1 MSIFK
6 RRGETLLGR
15 ATGMGKFIGDGYEY
29 TFNGI
34 KYESGESEKTG
45 EDLFRRVKT
54 KGKFIPDGAGP
65 APGDPFS
72 KYFEKGEDDF
82 TGEDLYRQRG
92 GRVRQRSAED
102 EELTPAERA
111 AVLKPPPVSQAAA
124 DIFKQKTGKTFLGD
138 IIAEPKA
145 PEPEPEVQTLGKS
158 ESELSRRERLRRRRD
173 ASLQFAALQK
183 QGGKAQSGV

>member
-1 MSIFK
+1 MAYNTKQVRVVKQAKVYFYK
-6 RRGETLLGR
+6 
-15 ATGMGKFIGDGYEY
+15 
-29 TFNGI
+29 
-34 KYESGESEKTG
+34 KTS
-45 EDLFRRVKT
+45 
-54 KGKFIPDGAGP
+54 GKFIPDGAGP

-72 KYFEKGEDDF
+72 KFFEKGEDDF
-82 TGEDLYRQRG
+82 TGEDVY
-92 GRVRQRSAED
+92 RVRELGSASKNEDD
-102 EELTPAERA
+102 EELTFAENRA
-111 AVLKPPPVSQAAA
+111 ANKKQPVSQAAA

-173 ASLQFAALQK
+173 AAFQFAALQK

>member
-1 MSIFK
+1 MAIFK
-6 RRGETLLGR
+6 RNGTSMLPY
-15 ATGMGKFIGDGYEY
+15 TTSGKFIPDGF
-29 TFNGI
+29 TKIINGI
-34 KYESGESEKTG
+34 KYESGENEKTG
-45 EDLFRRVKT
+45 EDIFRSPKT
-54 KGKFIPDGAGP
+54 SGQFIPDGFGP

-82 TGEDLYRQRG
+82 TGEDRY
-92 GRVRQRSAED
+92 RVRKPGSASKNEDD
-102 EELTPAERA
+102 EELTFAENRA
-111 AVLKPPPVSQAAA
+111 ANKPPPVSQAAA

-145 PEPEPEVQTLGKS
+145 APEPEVQTLGKS

-173 ASLQFAALQK
+173 AAFQFAALQK

>member
-1 MSIFK
+1 MLPYTTS
-6 RRGETLLGR
+6 
-15 ATGMGKFIGDGYEY
+15 GKFIPDGY
-29 TFNGI
+29 TTIINGI
-34 KYESGESEKTG
+34 KYESGENEKTG
-45 EDLFRRVKT
+45 EDIFRSPKT
-54 KGKFIPDGAGP
+54 SGKFIPDGAGP

-82 TGEDLYRQRG
+82 TGEDVYRQRG

-102 EELTPAERA
+102 EELTSVERA

-124 DIFKQKTGKTFLGD
+124 DIFKQKTGKFFLGD

-145 PEPEPEVQTLGKS
+145 APEPEVQTLGKS
-158 ESELSRRERLRRRRD
+158 ESELSRRERLKRRRD
-173 ASLQFAALQK
+173 AAFQFAALQK